1 VDTNKLN
8 DWMQVVGIFAVVAS
22 LIFVGLQM
30 RQAQEI
36 SMSEAYQVRAAATVE
51 WTSAFAANA
60 VALSAYRKTAE
71 GGTNAITPEEY
82 DALRYT
88 LLGVFY
94 LFDNAHYQYQ
104 SGFLSDEF
112 WIMIKENLKTYM
124 AHPVARDLFLEKIKR
139 GIRPGFRDVLL
150 EIDAQLG
157 SESDEVKES
166 DH

>member
-1 VDTNKLN
+1 VDSSKLN
-8 DWMQVVGIFAVVAS
+8 DWMQVIGIFAVVAS

-36 SMSEAYQVRAAATVE
+36 SMSDAYQVRAAAAVE

-60 VALSAYRKTAE
+60 AALSAYRKATE
-71 GGTNAITPEEY
+71 GGVDTITPEEH

-88 LLGVFY
+88 MLGVFY

-112 WIMIKENLKTYM
+112 WVMIQQNIKTYM
-124 AHPVARDLFLEKIKR
+124 ANPVARKLFLEKTER
-139 GIRPGFRDVLL
+139 GVRPGFRDVLL
-150 EIDAQLG
+150 EIDAELESELG
-157 SESDEVKES
+157 E
-166 DH
+166 

>member
-1 VDTNKLN
+1 
-8 DWMQVVGIFAVVAS
+8 MQVVGIFAVVAS

-36 SMSEAYQVRAAATVE
+36 SMSDAYQVRAAATVE

-60 VALSAYRKTAE
+60 AALSANRKATE
-71 GGTNAITPEEY
+71 GAADAITPEEY

-88 LLGVFY
+88 MLGVFY

-112 WIMIKENLKTYM
+112 WVMIEENIRIYM
-124 AHPVARDLFLEKIKR
+124 ANPVARKVMLDKAE
-139 GIRPGFRDVLL
+139 GGVRPAFRDVLL
-150 EIDAQLG
+150 RINEEIENGLR
-157 SESDEVKES
+157 E
-166 DH
+166 

>member
-1 VDTNKLN
+1 VDSSKLN

-36 SMSEAYQVRAAATVE
+36 SMSDAYQVRAAATVE

-60 VALSAYRKTAE
+60 AALSANRKATE
-71 GGTNAITPEEY
+71 GAVDAITPEEY

-88 LLGVFY
+88 MLGVFY

-112 WIMIKENLKTYM
+112 WLMIQQNIKTYM
-124 AHPVARDLFLEKIKR
+124 ANPVARDIFLEKIER

-150 EIDAQLG
+150 EINAQLEI
-157 SESDEVKES
+157 ESGE
-166 DH
+166 

>member
-1 VDTNKLN
+1 MDTGKLN

-30 RQAQEI
+30 QQAQEI
-36 SMSEAYQVRAAATVE
+36 SMSDAYQVRATATVE
-51 WTSAFAANA
+51 WTSAFAANP
-60 VALSAYRKTAE
+60 VALSAFRKAAE
-71 GGTNAITPEEY
+71 GGADTLAPEEY

-112 WIMIKENLKTYM
+112 WMMIRENIKKYM
-124 AHPVARDLFLEKIKR
+124 ANPFARDVFLEKIER

-150 EIDAQLG
+150 EIDAQLR
-157 SESDEVKES
+157 SESGE
-166 DH
+166 